1 MVPTRFAVAAHILL
15 LLATGERD
23 DTTSLRIARS
33 VNTNPVVV
41 RRITGQLARAGLIRV
56 RRGPGGAVLLR
67 PTAQITLAD
76 VWQAVNPGAPRPLLP
91 VHANPDQACPVGC
104 RVHAVLG
111 DAFGVAERALQGAL
125 GKTTLAD
132 LLHGMAE
139 AA

>member
-1 MVPTRFAVAAHILL
+1 MVPTRFAVATHILL
-15 LLATGERD
+15 LLATDRPEAA
-23 DTTSLRIARS
+23 TSLRMARS

-41 RRITGQLARAGLIRV
+41 RRITGQLSRAGLIRV
-56 RRGPGGAVLLR
+56 RRGPGGAALLR
-67 PTAQITLAD
+67 APAHITLAD

-104 RVHAVLG
+104 RVHSVLS

-125 GKTTLAD
+125 AQTTLD
-132 LLHGMAE
+132 HLLHDMAE